1 MEDGQC
7 KALFVLHCNSSP
19 QLQGY
24 PCHSSVWRSS
34 SLLHMQHAPPQ
45 HLANKGTQ
53 PLFKTK
59 ETSIAFDIFTLHHYK
74 EILFGLKEVCSI
86 SDGHLCSSLAH
97 WPFRAPLWRCTGK
110 RKGVLRCCLSQMLP
124 FRPCCF
130 IRDQV
135 SEQTR
140 WAWRH
145 PHSVGFLG
153 RPQMSCDCRQG
164 Y

>member
-7 KALFVLHCNSSP
+7 KAFFVLHCNSSP

-34 SLLHMQHAPPQ
+34 SLLHMQHAPQ

-86 SDGHLCSSLAH
+86 SNGHPCSSLAH
-97 WPFRAPLWRCTGK
+97 GPFRAPLWRCTGK
-110 RKGVLRCCLSQMLP
+110 KKRSIQMLP
-124 FRPCCF
+124 ITDAPLQALLFHQGPGFR
-130 IRDQV
+130 
-135 SEQTR
+135 
-140 WAWRH
+140 AN
-145 PHSVGFLG
+145 
-153 RPQMSCDCRQG
+153 QMSLKASPLSGVLGKTTDEL
-164 Y
+164 